1 MNKSVLLFFL
11 LFTFLQ
17 VKSQN
22 TVQQQLVPGQ
32 WIKQWLLLGPVPL
45 KEHEDISKS
54 GFHYP
59 GFETDYLA
67 KSGGETNLKVKA
79 GETVK
84 LKTGTFQWEQVLSG
98 ETEIDLV
105 KEVSKMA
112 PALAYAYTE
121 VTCQQEG
128 IWLASFGTNDGGRLW
143 VNGQQV
149 WDYPAER
156 GLKHDADQVPVF
168 LKKGE
173 NTILL
178 KVEQRGNRWGFCF
191 RFHTFSAEEMLK
203 RGDFLY
209 ITSGADGKSMLTSK
223 FSEKVLNNLVQ
234 SVQIKISDLLGKE
247 VLDETRTGNFRGIIN
262 LPEEFYRPHTAD
274 ISLKL
279 KSGEVLPYQISFNSG
294 KRIEYTLFSNGKSD
308 YTIELSDNA
317 SVSEKWAAKELQN
330 TLKEMSGIEFPITN
344 SSTGNNPKIA
354 IGYNNKLAQIAGI
367 NEPVEN
373 DESFVYLNAGPDIY
387 IFGGRLRG
395 TMYGVFSFLE
405 NELGCRWYTPK
416 VTVIPK
422 RKELRFDYF
431 GHTEKPGI
439 RVRNDFY
446 YEAFNP
452 EWAARN
458 KMNGTLDFA
467 DTPRKQPGAVEG
479 YWAVHT
485 FYPLMPPSE
494 FFEKHPEYYSLID
507 GKRIHERAQLCLSN
521 PDVLRIITERI
532 SERMRKSPDF
542 LIYDVSQ
549 NDWYNPCQCDSCQHI
564 AKKYGGE
571 SGILIWFVNQVA
583 EAVEKEFP
591 DKFIGTLAYQYTRH
605 APANISPRN
614 NVVVRLCSI
623 ECCVAHDFSC
633 SDNHSFLTD
642 LQNWS
647 AIAPHLYIWDYVV
660 NFGHYLLPL
669 PNFATLQPK
678 IKTFQQNN
686 TIGIMEQAAY
696 QSRGGEF
703 SELRA
708 YLISKILW
716 NPDCNTEE
724 VVNDFIAGYYGRSGN
739 YIRQYFDLL
748 QSLVTP
754 GNHFPYGISPQ
765 DEIYTPAFIDKAT
778 ELFAQAEKVADNEEI
793 LHRVELSE
801 IAILYLKCK
810 QRPVLSRI
818 DGSYAK
824 FCKITERE
832 HVTHYAE
839 SGESNRKAFHAGV
852 ENAVE

>member
-1 MNKSVLLFFL
+1 MNRFVLLIAL
-11 LFTFLQ
+11 LFAFIQL
-17 VKSQN
+17 KSQN
-22 TVQQQLVPGQ
+22 TISQEVVPGQ

-54 GFHYP
+54 GMHYP
-59 GFETDYLA
+59 GFETDYLTKA
-67 KSGGETNLKVKA
+67 GGETNLKVKA
-79 GETVK
+79 CDAVK
-84 LKTGTFQWEQVLSG
+84 LQTGTLRWKQVSADD
-98 ETEIDLV
+98 TEIDLV
-105 KEVSKMA
+105 KEVSKMT
-112 PALAYAYTE
+112 PALAYAYAE
-121 VTCQQEG
+121 VDCQQDG
-128 IWLASFGTNDGGRLW
+128 IWLASFGTNDGGRMW

-149 WDYPAER
+149 WDYQSER
-156 GLKHDADQVPVF
+156 GLKPDADQVPVF
-168 LKKGE
+168 LKKGK
-173 NTILL
+173 NTLLL
-178 KVEQRGNRWGFCF
+178 KVEQRGNNWSFCF
-191 RFHTFSAEEMLK
+191 RFLAFSAKEALD
-203 RGDFLY
+203 RGGFLY
-209 ITSGADGKSMLTSK
+209 ITADKNGENYLASK
-223 FSEKVLNNLVQ
+223 FTDNVLNSLVQ
-234 SVQIKISDLLGKE
+234 STQLKIVDFQGKE
-247 VLDETRTGNFRGIIN
+247 VLNETRNGNFRGKIN
-262 LPEEFYRPHTAD
+262 LPAEYYRPYSAE
-274 ISLKL
+274 ISLQL
-279 KSGEVLPYQISFNSG
+279 KTGETLPYKTFFYAG
-294 KRIEYTLFSNGKSD
+294 KRNEYTLFSKGKSD
-308 YTIELSDNA
+308 YKIELSPNA
-317 SVSEKWAAKELQN
+317 SESEKWAAKELQ
-330 TLKEMSGIEFPITN
+330 TALKDMSGVELPVTN
-344 SSTGNNPKIA
+344 SAGNSPKIV
-354 IGYNNKLAQIAGI
+354 IGYDAKLLQLAGFT
-367 NEPVEN
+367 EPVKT

-422 RKELRFDYF
+422 REELKFDYF

-446 YEAFNP
+446 FEAFDP
-452 EWAARN
+452 IWAARN

-467 DTPRKQPGAVEG
+467 DTPRQQPGSVEG

-485 FYPLMPPSE
+485 FYPLMPPEE
-494 FFEKHPEYYSLID
+494 FFDKHPEYYSLID

-532 SERMRKSPDF
+532 RERMRKSPDF

-549 NDWYNPCQCDSCQHI
+549 NDWYNPCQCEKCQAI
-564 AKKYGGE
+564 AQKYGGE

-605 APANISPRN
+605 APVNISPRD

-623 ECCVAHDFSC
+623 ECCVAHDFEC
-633 SDNHSFLTD
+633 ETNHSFLTD

-669 PNFATLQPK
+669 PNFATLQSK
-678 IKTFQQNN
+678 IKAFQQNN
-686 TIGIMEQAAY
+686 AIGIMEQAAY

-703 SELRA
+703 AELRM

-716 NPDCNTEE
+716 NPDCNTEA
-724 VVNDFIAGYYGRSGN
+724 VVNDFLSGYYGRSGK

-754 GNHFPYGISPQ
+754 DNHFPYGISPQ
-765 DEIYTPAFIDKAT
+765 DEIYTPAFTEKAL
-778 ELFAQAEKVADNEEI
+778 ELFQQAEKVADNEEI

-801 IAILYLKCK
+801 LAILYLKCR
-810 QRPVLSRI
+810 QTPVLSRI
-818 DGSYAK
+818 DGSYEK
-824 FCKITERE
+824 FCRIAERE

-839 SGESNRKAFHAGV
+839 SGEPHRKAFHLGV
-852 ENAVE
+852 ENAQE

>member
-1 MNKSVLLFFL
+1 MNRFVLLIAL
-11 LFTFLQ
+11 LFAFTQL
-17 VKSQN
+17 KSQN
-22 TVQQQLVPGQ
+22 AFHQEVIPGA

-54 GFHYP
+54 GLHYP
-59 GFETDYLA
+59 GFETDYLV
-67 KSGGETNLKVKA
+67 KTGGEINPKIKA
-79 GETVK
+79 GDAVK
-84 LKTGTFQWEQVLSG
+84 LKSGTLHWKQVLAEES
-98 ETEIDLV
+98 EIDLV

-121 VTCQQEG
+121 VECKQEG

-149 WDYPAER
+149 WDYTPER
-156 GLKHDADQVPVF
+156 GLKPDADQVPVF
-168 LKKGE
+168 LKKGK
-173 NTILL
+173 NTLLL
-178 KVEQRGNRWGFCF
+178 KVEQRGNKWGFCF
-191 RFHTFSAEEMLK
+191 RFLTFSAKEALEC
-203 RGDFLY
+203 GTFLY
-209 ITSGADGKSMLTSK
+209 ITADKNGQSRLTSK
-223 FSEKVLNNLVQ
+223 FTDNVLNSLVK
-234 SVQIKISDLLGKE
+234 SVQIKITDFLGKE
-247 VLDETRTGNFRGIIN
+247 VLNETRNGDFRGIIN
-262 LPEEFYRPHTAD
+262 LPEETYRLYFAD
-274 ISLKL
+274 IILQLKN
-279 KSGEVLPYQISFNSG
+279 GETLPCKTSFYSG
-294 KRIEYTLFSNGKSD
+294 KRTEYTIFSQGKSD
-308 YTIELSDNA
+308 YKIELSPNA
-317 SVSEKWAAKELQN
+317 SESEKWAAKELQ
-330 TLKEMSGIEFPITN
+330 TALKEMSGVELPVT
-344 SSTGNNPKIA
+344 SSAGKSPKIV
-354 IGYNNKLAQIAGI
+354 IGYDAKLLQLAGFT
-367 NEPVEN
+367 EPVN
-373 DESFVYLNAGPDIY
+373 TDESFVYLNAGPNIY

-422 RKELRFDYF
+422 RDELKFDYF

-446 YEAFNP
+446 FEAFDP
-452 EWAARN
+452 IWAARN

-467 DTPRKQPGAVEG
+467 DVPRQQPGGVEG

-485 FYPLMPPSE
+485 FYPLMPPEE

-532 SERMRKSPDF
+532 RDRMRKSPEF

-549 NDWYNPCQCDSCQHI
+549 NDWYNPCQCEKCQDI

-591 DKFIGTLAYQYTRH
+591 EKFIGTLAYQYTRH
-605 APANISPRN
+605 APENISPRK

-623 ECCVAHDFSC
+623 ECCVAHDFKC
-633 SDNHSFLTD
+633 EANHSFLTD
-642 LQNWS
+642 LQQWS

-669 PNFATLQPK
+669 PNFATLQSK
-678 IKTFQQNN
+678 IKAFQQNN
-686 TIGIMEQAAY
+686 AIGIMEQAAY

-703 SELRA
+703 SELRM

-716 NPDCNTEE
+716 NPDCNTKA
-724 VVNDFIAGYYGRSGN
+724 VVNDFLSGYYGRSGK

-754 GNHFPYGISPQ
+754 DNHFPYGISPQ
-765 DEIYTPAFIDKAT
+765 DEIYTPAFTRKAL
-778 ELFAQAEKVADNEEI
+778 ELFQQAEKVADNEEI
-793 LHRVELSE
+793 LQRVELSE
-801 IAILYLKCK
+801 LAILYLKCK
-810 QRPVLSRI
+810 QAPVLSRI
-818 DGSYAK
+818 DGSYEK
-824 FCKITERE
+824 FCRIAERE

-839 SGESNRKAFHAGV
+839 SGEPHRKAFHLGV
-852 ENAVE
+852 ENAQE

>member
-1 MNKSVLLFFL
+1 MNRFVLLIAL
-11 LFTFLQ
+11 LFSISQL
-17 VKSQN
+17 KSQN
-22 TVQQQLVPGQ
+22 IVPQEVIPGD

-54 GFHYP
+54 GMHYP

-67 KSGGETNLKVKA
+67 KAGGETNLKVKA
-79 GETVK
+79 GDAVK
-84 LKTGTFQWEQVLSG
+84 LKTGTLRWKQGSAENS
-98 ETEIDLV
+98 EIDLV

-121 VTCQQEG
+121 VDCQQDG

-149 WDYPAER
+149 WDYQSER
-156 GLKHDADQVPVF
+156 GLKPDADQVPVF
-168 LKKGE
+168 LKKGK
-173 NTILL
+173 NSLLL
-178 KVEQRGNRWGFCF
+178 KVEQRGNNWGFCF
-191 RFHTFSAEEMLK
+191 RFLEFSAKEALE
-203 RGDFLY
+203 RGSFLY
-209 ITSGADGKSMLTSK
+209 ITADKNGENHLASK
-223 FSEKVLNNLVQ
+223 FTDNVLNSLVQ
-234 SVQIKISDLLGKE
+234 SIQLKVSDFQGKE
-247 VLDETRTGNFRGIIN
+247 VLNETRNGNFRGIIN
-262 LPEEFYRPHTAD
+262 FPEASFRPYSAEFN
-274 ISLKL
+274 LKL
-279 KSGEVLPYQISFNSG
+279 KSGEVLPYNISFNSG
-294 KRIEYTLFSNGKSD
+294 KRTEYTIFGKGKSD
-308 YTIELSDNA
+308 YKIELSSNA
-317 SVSEKWAAKELQN
+317 SESEKWAARELQ
-330 TLKEMSGIEFPITN
+330 TALKEMSGVEIPVTCFAGK
-344 SSTGNNPKIA
+344 SPKIV
-354 IGYNNKLAQIAGI
+354 IGYNKEVAQLNGI
-367 NEPVEN
+367 PEPKET

-387 IFGGRLRG
+387 IFGGRQRG

-422 RKELRFDYF
+422 REELKFDYF
-431 GHTEKPGI
+431 GRTEKPGI

-446 YEAFNP
+446 FEAFDP
-452 EWAARN
+452 VWVARN

-467 DTPRKQPGAVEG
+467 DVPRKQPGGVEG

-485 FYPLMPPSE
+485 FYPLMPPEE
-494 FFEKHPEYYSLID
+494 FFDKHPEYYSLID

-532 SERMRKSPDF
+532 RERMRKSPDF

-549 NDWYNPCQCDSCQHI
+549 NDWYNPCQCEKCQAI

-605 APANISPRN
+605 APVKISPRK

-623 ECCVAHDFSC
+623 ECCVAHDFEC
-633 SDNHSFLTD
+633 EANHSFLTD
-642 LQNWS
+642 LQQWS

-669 PNFATLQPK
+669 PNFATLQSK
-678 IKTFQQNN
+678 IKAFQQNN
-686 TIGIMEQAAY
+686 AIGIMEQAAY

-703 SELRA
+703 AELRA

-716 NPDCNTEE
+716 NPDCNTEA
-724 VVNDFIAGYYGRSGN
+724 VVNDFIAGYYGRSGK

-754 GNHFPYGISPQ
+754 DNHFPYGISPQ
-765 DEIYTPAFIDKAT
+765 DEIYTPAFIDKAS
-778 ELFAQAEKVADNEEI
+778 ELFSLAEKVADNDVI

-801 IAILYLKCK
+801 LAILYLKCK

-824 FCKITERE
+824 FCEIAKRE
-832 HVTHYAE
+832 QVTHYAE
-839 SGESNRKAFHAGV
+839 SGEPHRKAFHLGV

>member
-1 MNKSVLLFFL
+1 MSRSVLLFVL
-11 LFTFLQ
+11 LFAYCEL
-17 VKSQN
+17 KSQN
-22 TVQQQLVPGQ
+22 TFQQEVVPRQ
-32 WIKQWLLLGPVPL
+32 WVKQWLLLGPMPL

-59 GFETDYLA
+59 GFDTDYLA
-67 KSGGETNLKVKA
+67 KAGGETNLKVKA
-79 GETVK
+79 GDAVK
-84 LKTGTFQWEQVLSG
+84 LKTGILHWKQVLVG
-98 ETEIDLV
+98 ESEIDLV

-121 VTCQQEG
+121 VSCSEEG
-128 IWLASFGTNDGGRLW
+128 IWLASLGTNDGGRLW

-149 WDYPAER
+149 WDYQSER

-168 LKKGE
+168 LSKGT

-191 RFHTFSAEEMLK
+191 RFHPFSAKEALE

-209 ITSGADGKSMLTSK
+209 VTSGTVGKSMLTSK
-223 FSEKVLNNLVQ
+223 FTGNILDNLVQ
-234 SVQIKISDLLGKE
+234 SVHLKVVDFSGRE
-247 VLDETRTGNFRGIIN
+247 VLNETRHSDFRGTIN
-262 LPEEFYRPHTAD
+262 LPGEDYKPYNAD
-274 ISLKL
+274 IELQLKN
-279 KSGEVLPYQISFNSG
+279 GEKLPYQLSFHSG
-294 KRIEYTLFSNGKSD
+294 KRTEYTLFTQGKSD
-308 YTIELSDNA
+308 YKIELAPNA
-317 SVSEKWAAKELQN
+317 SESEQWAAKELQ
-330 TLKEMSGIEFPITN
+330 TALKEMSGVEIPITN
-344 SSTGNNPKIA
+344 SVGDSPKIV
-354 IGYNNKLAQIAGI
+354 IGYNKEMGQLNGIA
-367 NEPVEN
+367 EPEVT
-373 DESFVYLNAGPDIY
+373 DESFVYLNDGSDIY
-387 IFGGRLRG
+387 IFGGQLRG

-422 RKELRFDYF
+422 REELKFDFY

-446 YEAFNP
+446 FEAFDP
-452 EWAARN
+452 VWAARN

-467 DTPRKQPGAVEG
+467 DVPRKQPGGVEG

-485 FYPLMPPSE
+485 FYPLMPPEE
-494 FFEKHPEYYSLID
+494 FFDKQPEYYSLID
-507 GKRIHERAQLCLSN
+507 GKRIHERTQLCLSN

-532 SERMRKSPDF
+532 SERMRKSPGF

-549 NDWYNPCQCDSCQHI
+549 NDWDNPCQCEKCQAI

-571 SGILIWFVNQVA
+571 PGILIWFVNQVA
-583 EAVEKEFP
+583 EAVENEFP

-605 APANISPRN
+605 APENIRPRD

-623 ECCVAHDFSC
+623 ECCVAHDFEC
-633 SDNHSFLTD
+633 SANQSFLTD

-660 NFGHYLLPL
+660 NFSNYLLPL

-678 IKTFQQNN
+678 IKSFQKNN
-686 TIGIMEQAAY
+686 AIGIMEQAAY

-703 SELRA
+703 AELRA

-716 NPDCNTEE
+716 NPDCNTED
-724 VVNDFIAGYYGRSGN
+724 VVNDFFVGYYGRSGK

-754 GNHFPYGISPQ
+754 DNHFPYGISPQ
-765 DEIYTPAFIDKAT
+765 DEIFTPVFIDKAAI
-778 ELFAQAEKVADNEEI
+778 LFAEAKKVADNEEI

-801 IAILYLKCK
+801 LAILYLKCK

-818 DGSYAK
+818 NGSYAK
-824 FCKITERE
+824 FCEIAERE
-832 HVTHYAE
+832 QVTHYAE
-839 SGESNRKAFHAGV
+839 RGEPHRKTFHLGV
-852 ENAVE
+852 ENAQE

>member
-1 MNKSVLLFFL
+1 MNRFVLLIAL
-11 LFTFLQ
+11 LFAFTQL
-17 VKSQN
+17 KSQN
-22 TVQQQLVPGQ
+22 IVSQEVVPGQ

-54 GFHYP
+54 GMHYP
-59 GFETDYLA
+59 GFETDYLTKA
-67 KSGGETNLKVKA
+67 GGETNLKVKA
-79 GETVK
+79 GDAVK
-84 LKTGTFQWEQVLSG
+84 LKTGTIRWKQVSA
-98 ETEIDLV
+98 EDSEIDLV

-121 VTCQQEG
+121 VDCQHDG
-128 IWLASFGTNDGGRLW
+128 IWLASFGTNDGGRVW

-149 WDYPAER
+149 WDYQAER
-156 GLKHDADQVPVF
+156 GLKPDADQVPVF
-168 LKKGE
+168 LKKGK
-173 NTILL
+173 NSILL
-178 KVEQRGNRWGFCF
+178 KVEQRGNNWSFCF
-191 RFHTFSAEEMLK
+191 RFLAFSAKEALE

-209 ITSGADGKSMLTSK
+209 ITADKNRENHLASK
-223 FSEKVLNNLVQ
+223 FTDNVLNSLVQ
-234 SVQIKISDLLGKE
+234 SIQLKVLDFQGKE
-247 VLDETRTGNFRGIIN
+247 VLNETRNGNFRGKIN
-262 LPEEFYRPHTAD
+262 LPGETYRPYSAE
-274 ISLKL
+274 ISLQL
-279 KSGEVLPYQISFNSG
+279 KTGETLPYKTSFYAG
-294 KRIEYTLFSNGKSD
+294 KRTEYTLFSKGKSG
-308 YTIELSDNA
+308 YKIELSPNA
-317 SVSEKWAAKELQN
+317 SESEKWAAKELQT
-330 TLKEMSGIEFPITN
+330 TLKEMSGVELPVTN
-344 SSTGNNPKIA
+344 SAGNSPKIV
-354 IGYNNKLAQIAGI
+354 IGYDAKLLQLADIP
-367 NEPVEN
+367 EPANN

-395 TMYGVFSFLE
+395 TMYGVFTFLE

-422 RKELRFDYF
+422 RTELKFDYF
-431 GHTEKPGI
+431 GHIEKPGI

-446 YEAFNP
+446 FEAFDP
-452 EWAARN
+452 IWAARN

-467 DTPRKQPGAVEG
+467 DVPRQQPGGVEG

-485 FYPLMPPSE
+485 FYPLMPPEE
-494 FFEKHPEYYSLID
+494 FFGKHPEYYSLID
-507 GKRIHERAQLCLSN
+507 EKRIHERAQLCLSN

-532 SERMRKSPDF
+532 RERMRKSPDF

-549 NDWYNPCQCDSCQHI
+549 NDWYNPCQCEKCQAI
-564 AKKYGGE
+564 AQKYGGE
-571 SGILIWFVNQVA
+571 AGILIWFVNQVA

-605 APANISPRN
+605 APVNISPRD

-623 ECCVAHDFSC
+623 ECCVAHDFEC
-633 SDNHSFLTD
+633 EANHSFLTD

-669 PNFATLQPK
+669 PNFATLQSK
-678 IKTFQQNN
+678 IKAFQQNN
-686 TIGIMEQAAY
+686 AIGIMEQAAY

-703 SELRA
+703 AELRA

-724 VVNDFIAGYYGRSGN
+724 VVNDFIAGYYGRSGK

-754 GNHFPYGISPQ
+754 DNHFPYGISPQ
-765 DEIYTPAFIDKAT
+765 DEIYTPAFTEKAF
-778 ELFAQAEKVADNEEI
+778 ELFQQAEKVADNEEI

-801 IAILYLKCK
+801 LAILYLKCK

-824 FCKITERE
+824 FCEIAKRE
-832 HVTHYAE
+832 QVTHYAE
-839 SGESNRKAFHAGV
+839 SGEPHRKAFHLGV